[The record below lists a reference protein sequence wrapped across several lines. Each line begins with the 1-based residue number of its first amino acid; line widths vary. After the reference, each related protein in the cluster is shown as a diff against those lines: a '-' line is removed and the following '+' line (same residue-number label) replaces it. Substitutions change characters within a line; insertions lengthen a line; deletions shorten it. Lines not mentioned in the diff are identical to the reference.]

1 VECQRRQS
9 GPLEEACAVLKR
21 AIIATDICD
30 PAQEIRLH
38 ERQVSGELPAQRWVL
53 CSRTP
58 LTPPP
63 ERPL

>member
-1 VECQRRQS
+1 
-9 GPLEEACAVLKR
+9 VLKR

-30 PAQEIRLH
+30 PAQEIRLD
-38 ERQVSGELPAQRWVL
+38 ERQVSGELPAQHWVL